1 MVPTNTVHYTLLRW
15 SHLYLTSVG
24 LISGGMG
31 MMGPVLGPD
40 SVLMGGS
47 GGRGL
52 EESPSSN
59 ISNAAN
65 SSPAAS
71 GTLSLI
77 VANRYLV

>member
-1 MVPTNTVHYTLLRW
+1 MV
-15 SHLYLTSVG
+15 HLYLTSVG

-31 MMGPVLGPD
+31 MMGPVLGPL

-47 GGRGL
+47 GGRGR

-71 GTLSLI
+71 GTLSLFWLI
-77 VANRYLV
+77 